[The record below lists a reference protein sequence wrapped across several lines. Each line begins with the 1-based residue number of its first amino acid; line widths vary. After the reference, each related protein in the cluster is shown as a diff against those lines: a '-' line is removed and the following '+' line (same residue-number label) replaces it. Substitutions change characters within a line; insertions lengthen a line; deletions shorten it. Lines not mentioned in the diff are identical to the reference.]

1 MKSNRNPQ
9 IGDKIEHTSQLS
21 ETYAGTVVQLLSEQF
36 VYEVEKNHT
45 RFCLFKENW
54 RYINDWGFLGLNHPH
69 ENY

>member
-1 MKSNRNPQ
+1 MKLNKNPQ

-21 ETYAGTVVQLLSEQF
+21 GTYTGTVVQLLSDQF

-54 RYINDWGFLGLNHPH
+54 RYIND
-69 ENY
+69 